1 MEGFMHKCLFCVIS
15 IVLLFNFQSC
25 KGDSEKVTSQNEWN
39 DSTSI
44 GFNKDRVKE
53 EELQINLYLSHHS
66 DLKLKPSGTGLRYQ
80 IIKKTE
86 GNRAESGDSVD
97 VEMKISLLDG
107 KVCYQTDSLEL
118 DQFLI
123 DRSQV
128 ESGIQEG
135 IKLMKEGERAVFIL
149 PSNLAHGLLGDFETI
164 PPMSPI
170 VVNLELIKVIKNKTN

>member
-1 MEGFMHKCLFCVIS
+1 MHRLFYCSIII
-15 IVLLFNFQSC
+15 IVLGFQSC
-25 KGDSEKVTSQNEWN
+25 SENPEIPASTNQWN
-39 DSTSI
+39 DSTSV

-53 EELQINLYLSHHS
+53 EELQINLYLSHHNE
-66 DLKLKPSGTGLRYQ
+66 LKLKPTGTGLRYQ
-80 IIKKTE
+80 IIKNTDGLK
-86 GNRAESGDSVD
+86 AESGDSVD
-97 VEMKISLLDG
+97 VTMKITLLDG
-107 KVCYQTDSLEL
+107 STCYKTDSLEY

-135 IKLMKEGERAVFIL
+135 IKLMREGEKAVFIL

-170 VVNLELIKVIKNKTN
+170 VVNLELIKVIKNKIK

>member
-1 MEGFMHKCLFCVIS
+1 MKVFMHSLICFSILI
-15 IVLLFNFQSC
+15 IVLSFQSC
-25 KGDSEKVTSQNEWN
+25 SENTEIPASTNEWN
-39 DSTSI
+39 DSSSI

-53 EELQINLYLSHHS
+53 EELQINLYISHHNE
-66 DLKLKPSGTGLRYQ
+66 LKLKPTGTGLRYQ
-80 IIKKTE
+80 ITKKSE
-86 GNRAESGDSVD
+86 GLKAESGDSVD
-97 VEMKISLLDG
+97 VTMKINLLDG
-107 KVCYQTDSLEL
+107 STCYKTDSLEL

-135 IKLMKEGERAVFIL
+135 IKLMREGEKAVFIL

-170 VVNLELIKVIKNKTN
+170 VVNLELIKVIKNKIN

>member
-1 MEGFMHKCLFCVIS
+1 MHRLFYCSILI
-15 IVLLFNFQSC
+15 IVLGFQSC
-25 KGDSEKVTSQNEWN
+25 SENPEIPASTNQWN
-39 DSTSI
+39 DSTSV

-53 EELQINLYLSHHS
+53 EELQINLYLSHHNE
-66 DLKLKPSGTGLRYQ
+66 LKLKPTGTGLRYQ
-80 IIKKTE
+80 IIKNTDGPK
-86 GNRAESGDSVD
+86 AESGDSVD
-97 VEMKISLLDG
+97 VTMKITLLDG
-107 KVCYQTDSLEL
+107 STCYKTDSLEL

-135 IKLMKEGERAVFIL
+135 IKLMREGEKAVFIL

-170 VVNLELIKVIKNKTN
+170 VVNLELIKVIKNKIK

>member
-1 MEGFMHKCLFCVIS
+1 MHRLFYCSIII
-15 IVLLFNFQSC
+15 IVLGFQSC
-25 KGDSEKVTSQNEWN
+25 SENPEIPASTNQWN
-39 DSTSI
+39 DSTSV

-53 EELQINLYLSHHS
+53 EELQINLYLSHHNE
-66 DLKLKPSGTGLRYQ
+66 LKLKPTGTGLRYQ
-80 IIKKTE
+80 IIKNTDGLK
-86 GNRAESGDSVD
+86 AESGDSVD
-97 VEMKISLLDG
+97 VTMKITLLDG
-107 KVCYQTDSLEL
+107 STCYTTDSLEL

-135 IKLMKEGERAVFIL
+135 IKLMREGEKAVFIL

-170 VVNLELIKVIKNKTN
+170 VVNLELMKVIKNKIK